1 MTIWVDE
8 DVCPIVIKDILYR
21 NLKNLIKF
29 LRFIH
34 FYKITSLVFLCK
46 LLFIFMYCT
55 SLMISNPVYVQSLGK
70 HLL

>member
-34 FYKITSLVFLCK
+34 FYKIYP
-46 LLFIFMYCT
+46 LL
-55 SLMISNPVYVQSLGK
+55 
-70 HLL
+70 